1 MVGVLFYSHYNPKN
15 TKFSIIEEAV
25 SNLSFVKE
33 IKSIKMA
40 KDNCSLAA
48 LLEIYP

>member
-1 MVGVLFYSHYNPKN
+1 MVGVLFYSHYNPTN

-25 SNLSFVKE
+25 SHFNFAKE

-48 LLEIYP
+48 LIEIYP